1 MSGLVYRYEQLTLLQ
16 APCGNGLRIA
26 LVGGYMLASTAAP
39 PRHRLY
45 AEHVNPQWVRLLN
58 LLQMNERYE
67 RCYGCELFTSGGRRI
82 LDFLSGYC
90 VHNTGHNHPAILA
103 ALHEELDRGGPA
115 MLQSHVPELAGELA
129 LRLCELA
136 GGLLQRVVFTS
147 SGSEGVETAIKFSRA
162 HTGRSGLLYA
172 EGAFHGLT
180 CGALSLMSDPF
191 WTEGFGPMLPGTQA
205 VPFGSISA
213 LEKQLATKKFAA
225 FIVEPVQAEGGI
237 RVPDAGYLRA
247 AQELCHRHGTLLVF
261 DEVQTG
267 LYRTGRFLAAH
278 RFGVEPDMVVLAKA
292 LSGGLIP
299 VGAVLMTE
307 AVNNSVF
314 SSMKRSIVHASTFGE
329 NALAMRAG
337 LATLDVLEQESLGER
352 ADALGADLRQ
362 RLSEALAPYEMVDG
376 VRGAGMLSGIV
387 FTAPRQLR
395 LRVAFEAF
403 RRIHPGMFGQ
413 VVVMRLF
420 RDHGILTQICG
431 NNFLVLKAA
440 PPLVVSEAQL
450 DEFVAAIV
458 EVIDLMHTS
467 TSFWNE
473 ALSLARRAVNV

>member
-1 MSGLVYRYEQLTLLQ
+1 
-16 APCGNGLRIA
+16 
-26 LVGGYMLASTAAP
+26 
-39 PRHRLY
+39 
-45 AEHVNPQWVRLLN
+45 
-58 LLQMNERYE
+58 
-67 RCYGCELFTSGGRRI
+67 
-82 LDFLSGYC
+82 
-90 VHNTGHNHPAILA
+90 
-103 ALHEELDRGGPA
+103 
-115 MLQSHVPELAGELA
+115 MLQSHVPELAGQLA
-129 LRLCELA
+129 QRLSELA
-136 GGLLQRVVFTS
+136 GGELKRVVFTS
-147 SGSEGVETAIKFSRA
+147 SGSEGVEAAIKFSRA
-162 HTGRSGLLYA
+162 HTGRAGLLSA
-172 EGAFHGLT
+172 QGAFHGLT
-180 CGALSLMSDPF
+180 CGALSLMSDRF

-205 VPFGSISA
+205 VPFGSIEA
-213 LEKQLATKKFAA
+213 LEEQLATKKFAA

-237 RVPDAGYLRA
+237 QVPDAAYLRA
-247 AQELCHRHGTLLVF
+247 ARELCRRHGTLLVF

-278 RFGVEPDMVVLAKA
+278 HFGVEPDMVILAKA

-314 SSMKRSIVHASTFGE
+314 SSLKRAIVHASTFGE
-329 NALAMRAG
+329 NTLAMRAG

-352 ADALGADLRQ
+352 SAVLGAILRQ
-362 RLSEALAPYEMVDG
+362 RLSAALAPYEMVAE

-413 VVVMRLF
+413 IVVMRLF

-440 PPLVVSEAQL
+440 PPLTVSEAQL
-450 DEFVAAIV
+450 DQFVAAIV
-458 EVIDLMHTS
+458 EVVDLMHTS
-467 TSFWNE
+467 VSFWND
-473 ALSLARRAVNV
+473 ALGLARRAVNI

>member
-1 MSGLVYRYEQLTLLQ
+1 MQIL
-16 APCGNGLRIA
+16 
-26 LVGGYMLASTAAP
+26 STAASTD
-39 PRHRLY
+39 RVY

-58 LLQMNERYE
+58 LLQMNEQYE
-67 RCYGCELFTSGGRRI
+67 RCCGCELFTSSGRRI

-90 VHNTGHNHPAILA
+90 VHNTGHNHPAIVT

-129 LRLCELA
+129 QRLCELA
-136 GGLLQRVVFTS
+136 GGSLQRVVFTN

-162 HTGRSGLLYA
+162 HTRRTGMLYA

-180 CGALSLMSDPF
+180 CGALSLMSDRF

-205 VPFGSISA
+205 VEFGNIPA
-213 LEKQLATKKFAA
+213 LAQQLATKKYAA

-237 RVPDAGYLRA
+237 KVPDANYLRA
-247 AQELCHRHGTLLVF
+247 ARELCHRYGTLLVF

-267 LYRTGRFLAAH
+267 LYRTGGFLAAH
-278 RFGVEPDMVVLAKA
+278 RFGIEPDMAILAKA

-299 VGAVLMTE
+299 VGAVIMTE

-314 SSMKRSIVHASTFGE
+314 SSLKRAFVHASTFGE

-337 LATLDVLEQESLGER
+337 LATLDVMEQESLGRR
-352 ADALGADLRQ
+352 AAALGHDLRGH
-362 RLSEALAPYEMVDG
+362 LSEALAPYEMVAE

-387 FTAPRQLR
+387 FTAPKQLR
-395 LRVAFEAF
+395 LRVAFESF
-403 RRIHPGMFGQ
+403 RRIHQGMFGQ
-413 VVVMRLF
+413 VLVMRLF

-450 DEFVAAIV
+450 DEFVTAVV
-458 EVIDLMHTS
+458 EVVHLMHTS
-467 TSFWNE
+467 SSYWTE
-473 ALSLARRAVNV
+473 ALGLARRAVNV